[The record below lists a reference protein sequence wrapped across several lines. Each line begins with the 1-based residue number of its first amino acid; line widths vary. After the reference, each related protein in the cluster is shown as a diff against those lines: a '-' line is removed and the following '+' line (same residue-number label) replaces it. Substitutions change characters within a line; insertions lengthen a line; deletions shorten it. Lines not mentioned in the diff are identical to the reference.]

1 MTTLEPKTGFRP
13 SVLLNLAAPCSAPEP
28 TESQTLTQ
36 VVQNAARGV
45 HESALRPVARR
56 DAGVAFQPR
65 TLLAILSYC
74 YARQIYGS
82 ADIEG
87 VMMRDAHFRQ
97 LCGNE
102 FPGPRVLR
110 RFRRDN
116 RDALHLC
123 LKAGLQWLAEHKA
136 RADIAPAAG
145 EAELSE
151 EASRR
156 IILAMFMDSMG
167 LDDE

>member
-13 SVLLNLAAPCSAPEP
+13 SVLLNLAAPGSAPSA
-28 TESQTLTQ
+28 TETQTLTLA
-36 VVQNAARGV
+36 VQNAARGV

-74 YARQIYGS
+74 YARQIFSS

-87 VMMRDAHFRQ
+87 VMMRDANFRQ
-97 LCGNE
+97 RCGGE

-123 LKAGLQWLAEHKA
+123 LKAGLKFLADQKSQA
-136 RADIAPAAG
+136 VIVPAAS

-156 IILAMFMDSMG
+156 IIMAMFMDSMG